1 VTLDEDLV
9 AAVRVVEAPEEVVEA
24 DLVERRRRG
33 VEMWPPTPMPG
44 RCARCTVIAAFQ
56 RIQRRYRRSSSSS
69 PGNSGSFSGA
79 IVLM

>member
-1 VTLDEDLV
+1 V
-9 AAVRVVEAPEEVVEA
+9 AADA
-24 DLVERRRRG
+24 DAGAL
-33 VEMWPPTPMPG
+33 
-44 RCARCTVIAAFQ
+44 CAVHREAAFQ